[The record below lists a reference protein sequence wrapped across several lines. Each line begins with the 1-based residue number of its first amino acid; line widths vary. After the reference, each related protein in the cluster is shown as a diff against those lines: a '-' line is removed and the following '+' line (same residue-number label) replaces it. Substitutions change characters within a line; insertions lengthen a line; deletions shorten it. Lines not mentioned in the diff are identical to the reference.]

1 MPILEPYSTVNLA
14 DESNLSPL
22 REALQRYCLS
32 LTRSRADAE
41 DLAQDTW
48 TKALAY
54 GKFADS
60 PNPEALL
67 LRIAKNTWIDAVRR
81 KASLGRVLERTL
93 VLTLSGS
100 GQDSGQAPESSLTEI
115 ELAFHALIRHLSPL
129 QRTVFLLRD
138 VLGYP
143 ASEAAELLGTTEGAV
158 KAALHRARQALDAVR
173 RELRDHEGPALPP
186 DMDLRILLQ
195 ALAASYE
202 KGQLSVMLELL
213 RQETAAEMTMAVS
226 RGTVQG
232 HFGGI
237 STYTGTTTGVMTGL
251 RMAG

>member
-1 MPILEPYSTVNLA
+1 MSILEPYSTVSLI
-14 DESNLSPL
+14 DESSLSPL

-32 LTRSRADAE
+32 LTRSLADAE

-54 GKFADS
+54 GKFAAA

-81 KASLGRVLERTL
+81 KTSLVRVLERSL
-93 VLTLSGS
+93 ASSGPNS
-100 GQDSGQAPESSLTEI
+100 GHAPENSLTEI
-115 ELAFHALIRHLSPL
+115 ELAFQALIRHLSPL
-129 QRTVFLLRD
+129 QRTVFLMRD

-143 ASEAAELLGTTEGAV
+143 ASEAAEMLGTTEGAV
-158 KAALHRARQALDAVR
+158 KAALHRARYALEAVR
-173 RELRDHEGPALPP
+173 RELTDHEGPALPQ
-186 DMDLRILLQ
+186 DMDFRILLR

-202 KGQLSVMLELL
+202 KGQLPVMLELL

-226 RGTVQG
+226 SSTVQG
-232 HFGGI
+232 YFGGI
-237 STYTGTTTGVMTGL
+237 STNANSATGTMTQL
-251 RMAG
+251 RMAA